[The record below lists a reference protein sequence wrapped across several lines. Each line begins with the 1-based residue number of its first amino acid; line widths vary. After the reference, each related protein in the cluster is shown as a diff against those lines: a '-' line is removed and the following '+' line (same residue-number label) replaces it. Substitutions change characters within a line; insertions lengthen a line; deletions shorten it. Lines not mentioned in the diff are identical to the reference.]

1 MQELRNKFFSIG
13 RVPRSKSDQI
23 WQEFKEAN
31 KIFNTK
37 KNEYFKKVKN
47 EHLENLNKKKLLI
60 EQAVSLKD
68 SEDWDVATDI
78 MKKIQADWRK
88 IGHVPRKYS
97 DKLWKEFKDACNHY
111 FDRLHAK
118 QDEGNK
124 VHLETFNQ
132 KKILLNEIK
141 EETEDL
147 TEISIDTIKKYV
159 STWRDLGRVPFE
171 MRHIEVKFNK
181 LLDKIV
187 ESSSVDKT
195 DMEMIKFEILIN
207 SYVEQKKY
215 NKLDSEQLFI
225 RKKIDESIKEIQQL
239 ENNISFISNVSD
251 DNPLI
256 ANVKN
261 NISLYKENLEVWKV
275 KLDYLRKI
283 EY

>member
-1 MQELRNKFFSIG
+1 MPTEATEIMTAMGDIEKI
-13 RVPRSKSDQI
+13 KSAI
-23 WQEFKEAN
+23 SEADSS
-31 KIFNTK
+31 FADS
-37 KNEYFKKVKN
+37 
-47 EHLENLNKKKLLI
+47 LN
-60 EQAVSLKD
+60 D
-68 SEDWDVATDI
+68 
-78 MKKIQADWRK
+78 
-88 IGHVPRKYS
+88 
-97 DKLWKEFKDACNHY
+97 
-111 FDRLHAK
+111 
-118 QDEGNK
+118 
-124 VHLETFNQ
+124 
-132 KKILLNEIK
+132 
-141 EETEDL
+141 EDL